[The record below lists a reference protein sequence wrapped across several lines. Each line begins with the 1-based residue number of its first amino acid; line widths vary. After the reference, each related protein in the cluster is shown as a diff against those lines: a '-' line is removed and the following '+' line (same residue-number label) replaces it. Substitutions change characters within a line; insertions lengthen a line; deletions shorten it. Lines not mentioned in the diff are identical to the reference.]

1 MSAGQDGSRK
11 RILFVSHTADWTGPT
26 NSLLLLLTHLRKR
39 YEVAVLLAGQGLF
52 TDALSDG
59 QIPFFAF
66 AALNKRA
73 MPAIIGLIKRER
85 FDLVY
90 ANNTSR
96 ISRNGVI
103 AARLLGVP
111 CICHARGMGWD
122 KSWWQ
127 LGYLRLCEAVIAI
140 SEACGSSVAKF
151 ARPGRLRVV
160 YNGVPLDADTR
171 PCRQDARAYLERQAD
186 LPPDCF
192 AIVSVSHISPRKGI
206 TYAIEAMADVV
217 KHEPRAR
224 LVLVG
229 SLDRDAE
236 YVAKVRA
243 QITES
248 RLDHHV
254 FLLGFRQDVM
264 SLISGADLLIHTAVA
279 EPQGRSVLEAM
290 AAGLPVAAF
299 SVDGVAETVVDGQTG
314 VLVPKEDAAGLSQ
327 AIVSLIG
334 DSGRRESMGS
344 LGRRRVEESFSAKAT
359 AEGVAAIIDEVL
371 DARKRRTRRRAAF
384 LQ

>member
-1 MSAGQDGSRK
+1 MSPGQNGSRK

-26 NSLLLLLTHLRKR
+26 NSLLLLLTHLRRR

-52 TDALSDG
+52 TDALSDE
-59 QIPFFAF
+59 QIPCFNF

-73 MPAIIGLIKRER
+73 VPAIIGLIKRES

-96 ISRNGVI
+96 ISRNSVI
-103 AARLLGVP
+103 AARLARVP
-111 CICHARGMGWD
+111 SICHARGMGSD

-127 LGYLRLCEAVIAI
+127 LGYLRLCDVVIAI
-140 SEACGSSVAKF
+140 SKACGSSVAKF
-151 ARPGRLRVV
+151 VRPGRLHVV
-160 YNGVPLDADTR
+160 YNGVPVSASAAPVLR
-171 PCRQDARAYLERQAD
+171 DARAYLEKQAD

-206 TYAIEAMADVV
+206 TYAIEAMSEVV

-236 YVAKVRA
+236 YVAQVRA
-243 QITES
+243 KITAT
-248 RLDHHV
+248 RLDRHV

-264 SLISGADLLIHTAVA
+264 SLISGADLLVHTAIA

-299 SVDGVAETVVDGQTG
+299 GVDGVAETVVDGQTG
-314 VLVPKEDAAGLSQ
+314 VLVPQGDTAGLSH
-327 AIVSLIG
+327 AIKRLIG
-334 DSGRRESMGS
+334 DPGRRKSMGS
-344 LGRRRVEESFSAKAT
+344 LGRRRVEESFSAEAT

-371 DARKRRTRRRAAF
+371 ASRKRRTTRLMGF
-384 LQ
+384 L